1 MKNYTTANAY
11 YNRQSDYA
19 KTAFDKDNIMPRR
32 YVLVLTNLC
41 NLTCTFC
48 FQERKKR
55 DDRMRAKD
63 WIKVINQ
70 IPKNSRI
77 TLTGG
82 DPFMFKDFEIIFSKA
97 NEIAETNMITNG
109 LLLKNQKIEKLVNEK
124 NFKVLAISIDTIGN
138 VNRDVTKP
146 QWEKLLQQLKQFVD
160 QRAKKNKETALDI
173 KTVILEE
180 NIEDLFKIHKFA
192 TETLKADTHSFMLLK
207 GAAIQHSDLMF
218 NFEQI
223 DKETEA
229 YQYKKF
235 DILIDQLNKIKEY
248 DYKHGYKSY
257 LHPNLLNF
265 SDQKS
270 FKKEDLIHLNNK
282 KHDPN
287 HFSTCYAPWGCVYIN
302 VDGNLFPCMAVS
314 MGNVKISKLSDI
326 IFSDKFMKFKNI
338 IRKKGTI
345 NGCNRCGYLRPR
357 ELSNLTIKQYN

>member
-11 YNRQSDYA
+11 YNRQSEYA
-19 KTAFDKDNIMPRR
+19 KIAFVKDNIMPRR

-41 NLTCTFC
+41 NLSCTFC

-55 DDRMRAKD
+55 DDRMKSED
-63 WIKVINQ
+63 WIRVLNQ

-82 DPFMFKDFEIIFSKA
+82 DPFMFKDFETIFSKA
-97 NEIAETNMITNG
+97 NEVAETNMITNG
-109 LLLKNQKIEKLVNEK
+109 LLLTNQKIEKLVNEE

-146 QWEKLLQQLKQFVD
+146 QWETLLKQLKQFVD
-160 QRAKKNKETALDI
+160 LREKKNKGTALDI

-180 NIEDLFKIHKFA
+180 NIEDLFRIHKFA
-192 TETLKADTHSFMLLK
+192 AETLKADTHSFMLLK

-218 NFEQI
+218 DFEQI

-235 DILIDQLNKIKEY
+235 DILIEQLNLIKEY
-248 DYKHGYKSY
+248 DYKYGYKSY

-265 SDQKS
+265 SDQKN

-282 KHDPN
+282 KHDSN

-314 MGNVKISKLSDI
+314 MGNVKTTKLSDI

-345 NGCNRCGYLRPR
+345 NGCNRCGYLKPR
-357 ELSNLTIKQYN
+357 E